1 MSRLTS
7 TKGLSP
13 GESLTRQDEIQL
25 HDVLAIDADVMGLGP
40 CPANARALPMVHA
53 RQLAVSGLF
62 QLVRAIRGIERPAA
76 IWRQGHVRE
85 DILTSQETRNVLVSG
100 RASEPTWNYCS
111 SRPSMTNGLGILK
124 LMQDVG

>member
-62 QLVRAIRGIERPAA
+62 KLVRAIRGIERPAA

-85 DILTSQETRNVLVSG
+85 DILTSQETRNVLVLG
-100 RASEPTWNYCS
+100 RASEPTWNSYNTKLRS
-111 SRPSMTNGLGILK
+111 GLREFLESHS
-124 LMQDVG
+124 LL